1 MLKELYVKDF
11 AIVDEARVEFAGG
24 LNALTGETGAG
35 KSILVEA
42 LGLALGG
49 RSSEEMIR
57 SGAERAVVEALFD
70 TDDVPGLPAW
80 LAEQG
85 LEGDGGG
92 LLIRRIITRTGKN
105 RTYINGAMATVA
117 QLRAAGETLV
127 DIHGQNEHQT
137 LLRPKAHLPFLDS
150 FLGIEGERGKFQE
163 KFDEYRSAAG
173 KLASLKKDQR
183 ETERRMDLL
192 RFQVNE
198 IDAASLAP
206 GEDEALAAEKS
217 RLSNVEALMELAA
230 GAAGALDGGDRAA
243 SALLGAA
250 RAAVER
256 MAQLDETLVPLA
268 SELVEI
274 SLRADEAAAEL
285 SRHADGIE
293 RDPDRLA
300 EVDDR
305 LDMIKNLK
313 KKYGGTIEDILAF
326 RDQAAAELAGLELA
340 GQSADELEKKAAE
353 LGRETAR
360 LALALDE
367 KRRGG
372 ADRFAKAV
380 RGELAG
386 LNMGKA
392 RVELAFAYGDDPES
406 PARKDGRGVKMS
418 RDGIGQVEILFSSN
432 PGSPPKPFVKVASGG
447 EMSRLMLA
455 LKTVLHGKQ
464 PAPVIV
470 FDEIDAGI
478 GGVTADRLGEKLREL
493 AGRAQVF
500 CVTHLPQVARQAH
513 AHYSVEKH
521 ASRGK
526 TGVVVAKL
534 DRGGRVA
541 ELARMAGGGTAKESA
556 IKWAEEAL
564 EQS

>member
-1 MLKELYVKDF
+1 MLRELYVKDF
-11 AIVDEARVEFAGG
+11 AIVDEARVEFAAG

-49 RSSEEMIR
+49 RSSEDMIR

-70 TDDVPGLPAW
+70 TDDAPGLPAW

-92 LLIRRIITRTGKN
+92 LLIRRIITRGGKN

-117 QLRAAGETLV
+117 QLRAAGEALV
-127 DIHGQNEHQT
+127 DIHGQSEHQT
-137 LLRPKAHLPFLDS
+137 LLRPKAHLPFLDA
-150 FLGIEGERGKFQE
+150 FLGIERERGKFQE

-173 KLASLKKDQR
+173 KLASLKKDQG

-198 IDAASLAP
+198 IDAASLTP
-206 GEDEALAAEKS
+206 GEDEALAAEKG

-230 GAAGALDGGDRAA
+230 GAACALDGGDGAA

-256 MAQLDETLVPLA
+256 MAQLDETLAQLA

-274 SLRADEAAAEL
+274 SLRTDEAAAEL
-285 SRHADGIE
+285 GRYADGIE
-293 RDPDRLA
+293 RDPERLA

-313 KKYGGTIEDILAF
+313 KKYGETIEDILAF
-326 RDQAAAELAGLELA
+326 RDQAAEELAGLELA

-353 LGRETAR
+353 LGREAAR

-380 RGELAG
+380 RVELAG

-392 RVELAFAYGDDPES
+392 RVELAFAYDGDPES
-406 PARKDGRGVKMS
+406 PARRDGRGVRMT

-432 PGSPPKPFVKVASGG
+432 PGSPPKPLVKVASGG

-455 LKTVLHGKQ
+455 LKTVLHGRQ

-470 FDEIDAGI
+470 FDEIDAGV

-513 AHYSVEKH
+513 AHYSVEKY
-521 ASRGK
+521 ASKGK
-526 TGVVVAKL
+526 TGVAVARL

-541 ELARMAGGGTAKESA
+541 ELARMAGGGTAIESA
-556 IKWAEEAL
+556 VKWAEEAL